1 MIDHIS
7 IAVRD
12 LDSER
17 RLLRCRA
24 WPLSNSPA
32 LFDRPNH
39 IGFGKRYPELWL
51 NARPAMAP
59 LPADVGAHIALRA
72 PSPEAVTAFHA
83 AALAA
88 GGTCDGPPGPRA
100 AAMTTYFGA
109 FVRDPDGNRL
119 EAVHFPR
126 PPPNSPALSVYSH
139 LPLRRPPSLS
149 LHCHKPHAITLGIG
163 ERSANRHGTGGRYGH
178 DQRGRPS
185 LRKG

>member
-12 LDSER
+12 LDMSAAFYVRALAPLELT
-17 RLLRCRA
+17 RLVE
-24 WPLSNSPA
+24 
-32 LFDRPNH
+32 RPNM

-51 NARPAMAP
+51 NARPAMTP
-59 LPADVGAHIALRA
+59 LPADVGAHAAFRA
-72 PSPEAVTAFHA
+72 PSPDAVTAFHA

-126 PPPNSPALSVYSH
+126 APA
-139 LPLRRPPSLS
+139 
-149 LHCHKPHAITLGIG
+149 
-163 ERSANRHGTGGRYGH
+163 
-178 DQRGRPS
+178 
-185 LRKG
+185 

>member
-12 LDSER
+12 LAASTAFYTATLAPLDLT
-17 RLLRCRA
+17 RLV
-24 WPLSNSPA
+24 
-32 LFDRPNH
+32 DRPTQT
-39 IGFGKRYPELWL
+39 GFGKRYPELWL

-59 LPADVGAHIALRA
+59 MSADVGAHVALRA

-126 PPPNSPALSVYSH
+126 QQP
-139 LPLRRPPSLS
+139 
-149 LHCHKPHAITLGIG
+149 
-163 ERSANRHGTGGRYGH
+163 
-178 DQRGRPS
+178 
-185 LRKG
+185 

>member
-12 LDSER
+12 LEASAAFYAATLAPLELT
-17 RLLRCRA
+17 RLI
-24 WPLSNSPA
+24 
-32 LFDRPNH
+32 DRPTQV
-39 IGFGKRYPELWL
+39 GFGKRYPELWL

-59 LPADVGAHIALRA
+59 PPADVGAHVALRA

-109 FVRDPDGNRL
+109 FVRDPDGNRI

-126 PPPNSPALSVYSH
+126 TTA
-139 LPLRRPPSLS
+139 
-149 LHCHKPHAITLGIG
+149 
-163 ERSANRHGTGGRYGH
+163 
-178 DQRGRPS
+178 
-185 LRKG
+185 

>member
-12 LDSER
+12 LDMSAAFYVRALAPLELT
-17 RLLRCRA
+17 RLVE
-24 WPLSNSPA
+24 
-32 LFDRPNH
+32 RPNM

-51 NARPAMAP
+51 NARPAMTP
-59 LPADVGAHIALRA
+59 LPADVGAHAAFRA
-72 PSPEAVTAFHA
+72 PSPEAVTAFHG

-100 AAMTTYFGA
+100 AAMTAYFGA

-126 PPPNSPALSVYSH
+126 
-139 LPLRRPPSLS
+139 
-149 LHCHKPHAITLGIG
+149 
-163 ERSANRHGTGGRYGH
+163 SAA
-178 DQRGRPS
+178 
-185 LRKG
+185 

>member
-12 LDSER
+12 LDTSAAFYVRALAPLELT
-17 RLLRCRA
+17 RLVE
-24 WPLSNSPA
+24 
-32 LFDRPNH
+32 RPNM

-59 LPADVGAHIALRA
+59 LPADVGAHAAFRA
-72 PSPEAVTAFHA
+72 PSPDAVTAFHA

-126 PPPNSPALSVYSH
+126 
-139 LPLRRPPSLS
+139 
-149 LHCHKPHAITLGIG
+149 
-163 ERSANRHGTGGRYGH
+163 SAA
-178 DQRGRPS
+178 
-185 LRKG
+185 

>member
-12 LDSER
+12 LAASTAFYAATLAPLDLT
-17 RLLRCRA
+17 RLV
-24 WPLSNSPA
+24 
-32 LFDRPNH
+32 DRPTQT
-39 IGFGKRYPELWL
+39 GFGKRYPELWL
-51 NARPAMAP
+51 NARRAMAP
-59 LPADVGAHIALRA
+59 MPADVGAHVALRA
-72 PSPEAVTAFHA
+72 PNPDAVTAFHA

-126 PPPNSPALSVYSH
+126 QQP
-139 LPLRRPPSLS
+139 
-149 LHCHKPHAITLGIG
+149 
-163 ERSANRHGTGGRYGH
+163 
-178 DQRGRPS
+178 
-185 LRKG
+185 

>member
-12 LDSER
+12 LDMSAAFYVRALAPLELT
-17 RLLRCRA
+17 RLVE
-24 WPLSNSPA
+24 
-32 LFDRPNH
+32 RPNM

-51 NARPAMAP
+51 NARPAMTP
-59 LPADVGAHIALRA
+59 LPADVGAHAAFRA
-72 PSPEAVTAFHA
+72 PSPDAVTAFHA

-126 PPPNSPALSVYSH
+126 SPA
-139 LPLRRPPSLS
+139 
-149 LHCHKPHAITLGIG
+149 
-163 ERSANRHGTGGRYGH
+163 
-178 DQRGRPS
+178 
-185 LRKG
+185 